1 MTATN
6 ARVALGT
13 ILTFNGNTI
22 GEIQSLSGTRS
33 RRIIDI
39 LSCDSSDEAI
49 EKIAGALN
57 EGEVTFHCIYDPTDG
72 GAYNDLNTDFQLGTK
87 GLAGNG
93 CLITY
98 PTAGSHLCDGIIS
111 SLSLPSFSE
120 ADGEIS
126 IDVTIALSGKATF
139 TDIPG

>member
-13 ILTFNGNTI
+13 TLMFNGNTI

-39 LSCDSSDEAI
+39 LSCDTINEGI

-57 EGEVTFHCIYDPTDG
+57 EGEVTFHCIYDPTALGVYD
-72 GAYNDLNTDFQLGTK
+72 DLNKDFQLGTK

-93 CLITY
+93 CKITY
-98 PTAGSHLCDGIIS
+98 PTAGSHLCNGIIS
-111 SLSLPSFSE
+111 SLSLPSFGE

-126 IDVTIALSGKATF
+126 VDVTIALSGKATF
-139 TDIPG
+139 TDLD

>member
-1 MTATN
+1 MTTN
-6 ARVALGT
+6 ARTALGT
-13 ILTFNGNTI
+13 VLTFNNNTI
-22 GEIQSLSGTRS
+22 GEIQNLAGTRT

-39 LSCDSSDEAI
+39 LSCDSTDEAV

-57 EGEVTFHCIYDPTDG
+57 EGEVTFHCIYDPTAG
-72 GAYNDLNTDFQLGTK
+72 GVYNDLNTDF
-87 GLAGNG
+87 LAKAKAT

-98 PTAGSHLCDGIIS
+98 PSAGSHSCTGIIS

-126 IDVTIALSGKATF
+126 VDVTIAFSGKAVF
-139 TDIPG
+139 TDIP

>member
-1 MTATN
+1 MTTN
-6 ARVALGT
+6 ARTALGT
-13 ILTFNGNTI
+13 VLTFNNNTI
-22 GEIQSLSGTRS
+22 GEIQNLSGTRS

-39 LSCDSSDEAI
+39 LSCDSTDEAV

-57 EGEVTFHCIYDPTDG
+57 EGEVTFHCIYDPTAG
-72 GAYNDLNTDFQLGTK
+72 GVYNDLNTDFQGKAKAT
-87 GLAGNG
+87 

-98 PTAGSHLCDGIIS
+98 PSAGSHSCTGIIS

-126 IDVTIALSGKATF
+126 VDVTIAFSGKATF
-139 TDIPG
+139 TDIP

>member
-1 MTATN
+1 MTTN
-6 ARVALGT
+6 ARTALGT
-13 ILTFNGNTI
+13 VLTFNGNTI
-22 GEIQSLSGTRS
+22 GEIQSISGTRN
-33 RRIIDI
+33 RRIIEI

-57 EGEVTFHCIYDPTDG
+57 EGEVTFHCIYDPTAAG
-72 GAYNDLNTDFQLGTK
+72 VYNDLNTDFQAKAKGT
-87 GLAGNG
+87 

-98 PTAGSHLCDGIIS
+98 PSAGSHSCTGIIS

-126 IDVTIALSGKATF
+126 VDVTIAFSGKATF
-139 TDIPG
+139 TDIA

>member
-1 MTATN
+1 MATN
-6 ARVALGT
+6 ARTALGT
-13 ILTFNGNTI
+13 TLAFNENTI
-22 GEIQSLSGTRS
+22 GEIQSISGTRT

-39 LSCDSSDEAI
+39 LSCDSTDEGV

-72 GAYNDLNTDFQLGTK
+72 GVYNDLNTDWQAGEK
-87 GLAGNG
+87 GVDAKG
-93 CLITY
+93 CLITF
-98 PTAGSHLCDGIIS
+98 PSAGSILCDGIIS

-126 IDVTIALSGKATF
+126 IDVTIAFSGKAVY
-139 TDIPG
+139 TDIAG